1 MPAVQGPRQQP
12 AATSAASGPGG
23 GAGWWLPACA
33 LLAALV
39 CAALSWAVP
48 RPQSDLY
55 LALAGGRDVVDGRLA
70 KPDDWSFAT
79 DGRVWVHQN
88 WLADTAIYAA
98 ERAGGETGL
107 LVLKGLLVAGIL
119 AAVVLAARERGAGTA
134 AGLLA
139 AGAAVMAWPQ
149 AMILRANLF
158 SLILAPLLL
167 FILYRSRRRRHA
179 IWFGVLLVWIW
190 ANTHGAFVFG
200 LGMLGLWTILRLAAH
215 LRHGGS
221 GAAWRQGREAVAAT
235 AIAVA
240 LAALANPFGPANLQ
254 VPFLV
259 RSEAVWQRLTEWRP
273 LFTSGPLRTPTPW
286 IFLAMVAALI
296 LGAVWHRWGGGRS
309 RAKPKSA
316 GDPERN
322 AVLGF
327 ELILAGILLVMAFQ
341 AQRFVLFSAVMLS
354 PLVALQLQR
363 ILRPDRRLVPGLA
376 AAGLL
381 VAAAILGSRW
391 LVPFYSPDNPLR
403 SPETF
408 FGRMVYRSTDFP
420 VDATAFLD
428 ANGIAGRVFNEWRWE
443 GYLRWL
449 APQMKVYIGGRAH
462 QAYSAETARERYEI
476 LSGQDAAARLR
487 DMNVH
492 LALVPLNALYGR
504 FVLSL
509 LQSRTPPWAYVY
521 CDRRSALLAD
531 LGDPATRTLVDRA
544 VAGTL
549 VYPDSA
555 TAALSRAMY
564 LTSPATNTPPG
575 EALTALRQA
584 VTLEPV
590 PFAYAPLVLEARKAG
605 LPDIAIAG
613 ILETEAKRLAQLT
626 TDRPEGIQVL
636 LSRGAVARL
645 LARLGDAAIGK
656 EGVRQAVAA
665 GAEADRA
672 VAAVERRYR

>member
-12 AATSAASGPGG
+12 ETKAAAVPGG
-23 GAGWWLPACA
+23 GARWWLPACA
-33 LLAALV
+33 LLAALI

-55 LALAGGRDVVDGRLA
+55 LALAGGRDVVEGRLA
-70 KPDDWSFAT
+70 KVDDWSFAT

-88 WLADTAIYAA
+88 WLADTVIYAA

-107 LVLKGLLVAGIL
+107 LVLKGILVAAIL
-119 AAVVLAARERGAGTA
+119 AAVVLAARERGAGPA

-139 AGAAVMAWPQ
+139 AGAAVMSWPQ

-200 LGMLGLWTILRLAAH
+200 LGMLGLWTIMHLAAH

-221 GAAWRQGREAVAAT
+221 GAAWRHGREAVAAT
-235 AIAVA
+235 VVAVA
-240 LAALANPFGPANLQ
+240 LAALANPFGLANLQ

-259 RSEAVWQRLTEWRP
+259 RSNAVWQRLTEWRP

-286 IFLAMVAALI
+286 IFLAMVAVLI
-296 LGAVWHRWGGGRS
+296 LGAVWTRWGGSRS
-309 RAKPKSA
+309 RAKPGRSS
-316 GDPERN
+316 DPDRV

-376 AAGLL
+376 AAGIL

-403 SPETF
+403 SPETL

-420 VDATAFLD
+420 VGATTFLD

-443 GYLRWL
+443 GYLRWR

-462 QAYSAETARERYEI
+462 QAYSAETARERYAI
-476 LSGQDAAARLR
+476 LSGRDAAARLR
-487 DMNVH
+487 GMDVH
-492 LALVPLNALYGR
+492 LALVPLNAIYGG

-509 LQSRTPPWAYVY
+509 LQSKAPPWAYVY

-531 LGDPATRTLVDRA
+531 LGDPATRTLVEGA
-544 VAGTL
+544 AAGTL
-549 VYPDSA
+549 DYPDSA
-555 TAALSRAMY
+555 TAALSRAMC
-564 LTSPATNTPPG
+564 LTSPATGTPPG
-575 EALTALRQA
+575 EALAALRQA
-584 VTLEPV
+584 VELEAV
-590 PFAYAPLVLEARKAG
+590 PFAYAPLVLQARKAG

-613 ILETEAKRLAQLT
+613 ILETEAKRLAQMP
-626 TDRPEGIQVL
+626 TDGPEGVQVL
-636 LSRGAVARL
+636 LSRRAVAQL
-645 LARLGDAAIGK
+645 LARLGEAAIGPD
-656 EGVRQAVAA
+656 GVRRAVAA
-665 GAEADRA
+665 GAEADRKVEA
-672 VAAVERRYR
+672 IERRYR